1 MPSYISLKM
10 WMKIMEDVNSSDHMI
25 ASVFGCTKE
34 EAELV
39 PEHTKEVVAAFIF
52 TLMQPN
58 DKSDKYLD
66 RLINFEDMTLGQFI
80 DLDVFFDIGI
90 EKTMVG
96 VIEILFNAT
105 DVAEWNIAHVTE
117 GLTRFQRWKQMFYHN
132 YKNLFSAPE
141 EQSEERP
148 MKNKA
153 ARMWYDIVMVIA
165 QGDMLK
171 IEQVTDSKLIE
182 CFNWLAWNKDQQRK
196 LQELTK

>member
-25 ASVFGCTKE
+25 ATVFGCTKE
-34 EAELV
+34 EAESV
-39 PEHTKEVVAAFIF
+39 PEQTKELIGAFVF

-58 DKSDKYLD
+58 EKSKKYLD
-66 RLINFEDMTLGQFI
+66 RLIDFDSMTLGQFI
-80 DLDVFFDIGI
+80 DLDVFYDIGI
-90 EKTMVG
+90 EKTMIG

-105 DVAEWNIAHVTE
+105 DVSNWNIAHVSE
-117 GLTRFQRWKQMFYHN
+117 GLARYQRWKSVFYHQ

-141 EQSEERP
+141 EVSEDRP

-165 QGDMLK
+165 HGDMLK
-171 IEQVTDSKLIE
+171 ADDITSSKLIE